1 AAQDR
6 GGVGGDARERL
17 GAQRRRMAD
26 LARQRPCPGRAE
38 GRLPRAGVG
47 PCAAAATR
55 HHAAAGAAARAAAR
69 PPARGRVV
77 EQRPADPAGAVRA
90 AGVGAAAAARADR
103 AGGAG
108 GMSGPMTDPLG
119 ADRATPS
126 PFEPRRFDV
135 LGELPAEATTT
146 MLEASAGTGKTWTIA
161 ALVVR
166 MVAEGVAPL
175 EQMLVVTFGRAA
187 SQELRERV
195 RERLV
200 AVERAF
206 TAAARGEPVGDP
218 ERPDPV
224 LDLLLAADEQER
236 ALRHRRLREALGR
249 FDAATIA
256 TTHQFCQMV
265 LKGLG
270 VAGDTDADATL
281 VEDLDDLLV
290 EVLDDLYLRGFAKAE
305 RPEFSRGEAR
315 AVARAAAGDPSARLE
330 PRSAAQ
336 GTPAARRLRF
346 AEAVR
351 AEMEV
356 RKRRLGVLS
365 YDDLLSQLACALEDE
380 DSPARQRMRQRWSV
394 VLVDEFQDTDP
405 VQW

>member
-38 GRLPRAGVG
+38 GRLSRAGVG

-126 PFEPRRFDV
+126 PVEPRRFDV

-161 ALVVR
+161 ALVAR

-206 TAAARGEPVGDP
+206 TATARGE
-218 ERPDPV
+218 EPDA
-224 LDLLLAADEQER
+224 DEMTAFLLAVEPEER
-236 ALRHRRLREALGR
+236 ELRSRRLREALGR
-249 FDAATIA
+249 FDAATIV

-270 VAGDTDADATL
+270 VAGDTDAGATL
-281 VEDLDDLLV
+281 VEDLDDLLN
-290 EVLDDLYLRGFAKAE
+290 
-305 RPEFSRGEAR
+305 
-315 AVARAAAGDPSARLE
+315 
-330 PRSAAQ
+330 
-336 GTPAARRLRF
+336 
-346 AEAVR
+346 
-351 AEMEV
+351 
-356 RKRRLGVLS
+356 
-365 YDDLLSQLACALEDE
+365 
-380 DSPARQRMRQRWSV
+380 
-394 VLVDEFQDTDP
+394 
-405 VQW
+405 